1 MYISNENRSGILLER
16 KKNNDNIQ
24 SVRQKIFVYLNIYYG
39 TTNAINDRIKLAV
52 RHC

>member
-1 MYISNENRSGILLER
+1 MKTVAGYFLNE